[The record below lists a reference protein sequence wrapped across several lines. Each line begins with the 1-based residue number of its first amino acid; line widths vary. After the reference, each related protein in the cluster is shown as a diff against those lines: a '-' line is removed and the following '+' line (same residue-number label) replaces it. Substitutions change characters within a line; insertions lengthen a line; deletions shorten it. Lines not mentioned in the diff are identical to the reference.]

1 MYERQSNSQG
11 GVARDEQTSNE
22 IIRIKKDQ
30 YVILES
36 INSLI
41 ESLLMQPGVSAY
53 INDKPQLKD
62 VFTSQLQTQGTMSA
76 SSTVTSKLRAVSEVV
91 MHLGRNLSSRIK
103 ERNEIDREYKR
114 LEASVV

>member
-11 GVARDEQTSNE
+11 GNLDQTSNE

-41 ESLLMQPGVSAY
+41 ESLLMQPGVSSY
-53 INDKPQLKD
+53 ISDKPQLRE
-62 VFTSQLQTQGTMSA
+62 VFTSQL
-76 SSTVTSKLRAVSEVV
+76 
-91 MHLGRNLSSRIK
+91 
-103 ERNEIDREYKR
+103 
-114 LEASVV
+114 